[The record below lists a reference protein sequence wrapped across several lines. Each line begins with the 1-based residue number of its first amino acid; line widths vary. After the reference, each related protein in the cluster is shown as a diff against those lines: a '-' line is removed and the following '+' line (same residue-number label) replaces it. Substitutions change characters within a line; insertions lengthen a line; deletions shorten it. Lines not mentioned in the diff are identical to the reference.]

1 MERFFAPCPRGLEA
15 LLADE
20 AAALGA
26 AHIAPAPGGAAFSG
40 DLALAYRMN
49 LESRIATRILWRQ
62 IEAPYKNEDD
72 IYRLARGIAWEKRFS
87 PGRTFK
93 VDATAVKS
101 PLKSLNFATLRVK
114 DALCDRFRE
123 KAGER
128 PSVQVRDP
136 DVRVHLFL
144 SADLAAI
151 YLDTSG
157 APLWQRGMR
166 HANVPAPLK
175 ENLAA
180 GILKLSGWQ
189 PGTPLLDPMCGGG
202 TFLLEA
208 ASIALRRAPGLE
220 RPAFGFEKLL
230 GFDPALW
237 QQLRNEAFTRIAEPA
252 FLDLWGSDID
262 PAAVRATRR
271 NLEQSG
277 LAKTARIAEQDARQ
291 TAAPCREPGIWIA
304 NPPYGERLGEA
315 DELPALYEA
324 LGSTLKHGFAGW
336 TAFFISADTRLPRA
350 MRLKPKHKTPLWN
363 GALDCRLYEFD
374 LVEGSHRR
382 ETAEKP

>member
-1 MERFFAPCPRGLEA
+1 MERFFAPCPRGLEV

-20 AAALGA
+20 ATALGA
-26 AHIAPAPGGAAFSG
+26 LHVKPVAGGVAFSG
-40 DLALAYRMN
+40 EMALAYRMN
-49 LESRIATRILWRQ
+49 LESRLATRILWRQ
-62 IEAPYKNEDD
+62 IEAPYRTEDD
-72 IYRLARGIAWEKRFS
+72 LYRLARGIAWEQRFALE
-87 PGRTFK
+87 RTFK
-93 VDATAVKS
+93 VDVVAIKS
-101 PLKSLNFATLRVK
+101 PLKSLNFAALRIK

-123 KAGER
+123 KTGER
-128 PSVQVRDP
+128 PSVQTRDP
-136 DVRVHLFL
+136 DVRVQLFL
-144 SADLAAI
+144 SADLATL

-166 HANVPAPLK
+166 HANVLAPLK

-180 GILKLSGWQ
+180 GILKLTGWQ
-189 PGTPLLDPMCGGG
+189 PGMPLLDPMCGGG

-208 ASIALRRAPGLE
+208 AAIALNRAPGLE

-230 GFDPALW
+230 NFDASLW
-237 QQLRNEAFTRIAEPA
+237 QTLRNAAFAKLRDPE
-252 FLDLWGSDID
+252 FLNLWGSDLD
-262 PAAVRATRR
+262 PVAVRATRR

-291 TAAPCREPGIWIA
+291 IAAPTATPGIWLA

-324 LGSTLKHGFAGW
+324 LGSTLKHQFAGW
-336 TAFFISADTRLPRA
+336 TAYFITADTRLPRA

-374 LVEGSHRR
+374 LVSGSHRR
-382 ETAEKP
+382 SATVK